1 MGQVDNEMYNL
12 IDDSAILPVSLID
25 STIKNIFLCMLA
37 VYTEVFFRYNFT
49 KLKISCSC
57 LFLIF

>member
-25 STIKNIFLCMLA
+25 GTIKNIFLCMLA
-37 VYTEVFFRYNFT
+37 VYTEVFFRYTFT

-57 LFLIF
+57 LFLIS